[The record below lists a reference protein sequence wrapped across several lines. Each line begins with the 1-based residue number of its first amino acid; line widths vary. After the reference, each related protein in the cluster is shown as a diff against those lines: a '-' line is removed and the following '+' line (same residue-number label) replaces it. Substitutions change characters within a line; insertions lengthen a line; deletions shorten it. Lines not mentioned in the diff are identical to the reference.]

1 MISLIVE
8 SKNNTNELTYKTEI
22 DLKICENKHMV
33 RIRKEGRRDK
43 VGIWD

>member
-22 DLKICENKHMV
+22 DSKICKTNIWLESGK
-33 RIRKEGRRDK
+33 K
-43 VGIWD
+43 VGGIK